1 MRGKR
6 KRNSVQ
12 VETRAEA
19 VVATSDPYLAEF
31 LGYAG
36 TRAAVDADR
45 AGGLATALA
54 CVSLVSQ
61 ALASVPLRLHLMG
74 ADRGREVAADHPL
87 YGVLHDQFAEGWTA
101 YEGREFLVASL
112 MMHGNAY
119 AEIEWNPRGQVV
131 ALRPVHP
138 WRVRADLGRDGVARY
153 RVTGRD
159 GAARVLLAEEMLHLR
174 NRIGRDGVTGISP
187 IEEARETF
195 LTGVSQQETARRQ
208 AAKGFRPEGALIF
221 PAPVGT
227 DRRGQ
232 ALEALRKKIA
242 DDSDTG
248 AVHILD
254 GGIDWKP
261 ISFSSRDAEF
271 LASRAATDEAICR
284 VFGVPPTS
292 VGILT
297 HGTYSNVE
305 QESRAL
311 VVRCLAPMAK
321 RIETAMNAA
330 LLPAMSRATLFVEH
344 DLGGLLR
351 GDMAARYGAYQ
362 VGRNWGWLSVN
373 EIRRL
378 ENLPPIEGGD
388 VYLQPLNM
396 IPQGEGAAAGAVVE

>member
-1 MRGKR
+1 MTRNR
-6 KRNSVQ
+6 KPKAAKAR
-12 VETRAEA
+12 ETRSA
-19 VVATSDPYLAEF
+19 VVASSDPYLAEF

-36 TRAAVDADR
+36 GRSVVDAER

-54 CVSLVSQ
+54 CVALVSQ
-61 ALASVPLRLHLMG
+61 ALASVPLRLHLRTPNG
-74 ADRGREVAADHPL
+74 GRDVASEHPL
-87 YGVLHDQFAEGWTA
+87 YMVLHDQFSDGWTA
-101 YEGREFLVASL
+101 YEGREFMAAAL

-131 ALRPVHP
+131 GLRPIHP
-138 WRVRADLGRDGVARY
+138 WRVRPELTRAGLRRYHVIGRDGGV
-153 RVTGRD
+153 
-159 GAARVLLAEEMLHLR
+159 RVLLAEEVLHLR
-174 NRIGRDGVTGISP
+174 NRIGRDGITGVSP
-187 IEEARETF
+187 VEEARETF

-221 PAPVGT
+221 PAPVGS
-227 DRRGQ
+227 DRRAQG
-232 ALEALRKKIA
+232 LEALRQKIA
-242 DDSDTG
+242 DDSETG

-261 ISFSSRDAEF
+261 ISFSSKDAEF

-311 VVRCLAPMAK
+311 VVRCLAPMAR

-330 LLPAMSRATLFVEH
+330 LLPLASRAALFVEH
-344 DLGGLLR
+344 DLGGLMR
-351 GDMAARYGAYQ
+351 GDMTARYGAYQ

-378 ENLPPIEGGD
+378 ENMPEIEGGD
-388 VYLQPLNM
+388 AYLQPLNM
-396 IPQGEGAAAGAVVE
+396 VEQGTQGGAGGGV